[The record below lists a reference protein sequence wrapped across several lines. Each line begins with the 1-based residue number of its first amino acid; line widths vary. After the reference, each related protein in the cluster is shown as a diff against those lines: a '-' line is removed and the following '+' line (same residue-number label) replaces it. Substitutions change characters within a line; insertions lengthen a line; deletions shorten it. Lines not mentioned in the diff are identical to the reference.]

1 MAEDQA
7 ENCGN
12 YEAQNKAQIVQ
23 KFFRRTKDKQFGVFN
38 NIFSAKSNIDGQD
51 GGVVTAL
58 LLNGLKEGIFDV
70 AIVVRSVN
78 GYNAEA
84 IEVDTPSGILAAKG
98 TKYFRINVTRK
109 LRELIKQGKKRV
121 AIVCTPCEAKAA
133 RKIQQ
138 TLKNDC
144 EITIIGLFCFE
155 AFDSGKLKEKIWTQ
169 LNLDLDNV
177 QKTQIRRGKFTA
189 FADGKE
195 YSCKV
200 KDLLGATEK
209 VCRYCDDFTAQEAD
223 VSVGSVGS
231 DSGYSTVI
239 IRSMTGENC
248 LKTLDIIKASAD
260 NEEISRVAKAKRERA
275 KKSLADLNN
284 RQ

>member
-70 AIVVRSVN
+70 AIVVRSVK

-155 AFDSGKLKEKIWTQ
+155 AFDSGK
-169 LNLDLDNV
+169 
-177 QKTQIRRGKFTA
+177 FTA

-209 VCRYCDDFTAQEAD
+209 VCRYCDDFTAQKAD

>member
-12 YEAQNKAQIVQ
+12 YKAQNKAQIVQ

-70 AIVVRSVN
+70 AIVVRSVK

-155 AFDSGKLKEKIWTQ
+155 AFDRGKLKEKIWTQ
-169 LNLDLDNV
+169 LRLDLDNV

-189 FADGKE
+189 FADGKD

-200 KDLLGATEK
+200 KDLYGATEK

-260 NEEISRVAKAKRERA
+260 NEEISRVTKAKRERA